1 MAYRYAAKKCKTSY
15 LPKKT
20 RFLSVSVQKADVTDG
35 NSCITIY
42 VRTIKLITLQSRNLL
57 GVSIC
62 QTNVTD
68 IDSAIAVDIT
78 LQVDLDILGNVI
90 DADDYG
96 ILAGDVICLADF
108 QGICTEFYIGK
119 TVIYRVSLYNHFI
132 SRLGS
137 SFRNEL

>member
-1 MAYRYAAKKCKTSY
+1 MGICSHSIHSCYRT
-15 LPKKT
+15 
-20 RFLSVSVQKADVTDG
+20 VSI
-35 NSCITIY
+35 N
-42 VRTIKLITLQSRNLL
+42 ITL
-57 GVSIC
+57 G
-62 QTNVTD
+62 
-68 IDSAIAVDIT
+68 
-78 LQVDLDILGNVI
+78 VDLDILGNVI

>member
-1 MAYRYAAKKCKTSY
+1 MGIDPCGVSSCHK
-15 LPKKT
+15 
-20 RFLSVSVQKADVTDG
+20 SVLLHRIGTK
-35 NSCITIY
+35 
-42 VRTIKLITLQSRNLL
+42 KLIACEYCNAS
-57 GVSIC
+57 GVRVC
-62 QTNVTD
+62 TAQ
-68 IDSAIAVDIT
+68 IDRRYLAITVDIT
-78 LQVDLDILGNVI
+78 QQVNLDILDNVI

-96 ILAGDVICLADF
+96 ILAGNVICLADF